1 MKTHS
6 WEKRPGGPWSD
17 HNPQLAR
24 GGGRGRDRGGP
35 GDGGCTCPEQ
45 KEPLNSRAHPRCA
58 RSPKPRLGDSPAARS
73 LVQQRCPERHGRSS
87 GLLLPR
93 RSSEPGRDA
102 CPPEPSLG
110 QHQTPPGPERC
121 GRALDLAAS
130 LVGLGQK
137 QAPWRWAYAHAPVGA
152 CMHTHAHA
160 IHMHTHEHICIPACA
175 RVCTQHTHMY
185 ACTRMRSTYLTS
197 TLLCVCTCT
206 HTCTHACAYGY
217 VCTHACACY
226 VCTHIHMHMH
236 AHTWTVHMHALVH
249 AHACAHTEEG
259 TGGDMPIYLY
269 THVHTHTHI

>member
-1 MKTHS
+1 MKTRS

-175 RVCTQHTHMY
+175 RACTQHTHMY
-185 ACTRMRSTYLTS
+185 TCTHMRSTYLTS
-197 TLLCVCTCT
+197 TLLCVHTCT
-206 HTCTHACAYGY
+206 HTCTHSM
-217 VCTHACACY
+217 HMH